1 VTLFQITLYS
11 LRRQKGKKSFLVAA
25 MALSVC
31 TALVLFSFV
40 ESQQRQLESQFDEY
54 GANIVVTPHTDNLT
68 LTYGGI
74 NLTGIV
80 TNVQEIQADD
90 VSRIFT
96 IANKQNI
103 RAVSPKLLGAGE
115 VTVGD
120 FTTEALIVGVDFE
133 EERKIKAW
141 WAIDG
146 EYPVSDFE
154 IVAGSKA
161 AEKMQLHAGSIM
173 FVKGIKLTVTGVLLA
188 TGGQDDTALLAPIAF
203 VETLLG
209 KPGKVSLVEVSA
221 LCVDCPIDD
230 LVAQISEVLPG
241 ADVQAVRQ
249 VMEQRMQVTRQFG
262 RFAASILSV
271 LIILCSL
278 FIFATI
284 TGAVSERRRE
294 IGIMRAIGFS
304 GIHIITVILSEAL
317 LIGVVSGIAG
327 NVVALP
333 ILARVVPIF
342 TAGSVELFNLP
353 IMALSFVAVVC
364 LAVVSSIAPAI
375 KAARFDPVAAIAGL

>member
-1 VTLFQITLYS
+1 
-11 LRRQKGKKSFLVAA
+11 

-146 EYPVSDFE
+146 EYPASDFE

-161 AEKMQLHAGSIM
+161 AEKMQLHVGSIV
-173 FVKGIKLTVTGVLLA
+173 FVKDIKLTVTGVLLA

-304 GIHIITVILSEAL
+304 GVHIITVVLSEAL
-317 LIGVVSGIAG
+317 LIGVVSGVVG

-342 TAGSVELFNLP
+342 TGRNVELFNLP
-353 IMALSFVAVVC
+353 IMALSFIAVVC
-364 LAVVSSIAPAI
+364 LAVISSIAPAI